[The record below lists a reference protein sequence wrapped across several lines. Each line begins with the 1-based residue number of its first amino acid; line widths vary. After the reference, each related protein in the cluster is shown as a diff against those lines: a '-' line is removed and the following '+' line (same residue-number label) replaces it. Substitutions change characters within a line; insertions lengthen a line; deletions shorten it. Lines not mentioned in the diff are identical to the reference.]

1 MAFLSQDLFEVF
13 DEKTEP
19 VSLSGKKRKRPNP
32 QEGKAPKEEQKRFRG
47 EGQEGTSS
55 SAAAVEEGAES
66 VIDLTGIDEADR
78 KEDIAV
84 PM

>member
-32 QEGKAPKEEQKRFRG
+32 QEEKAPKDEQKRFRA
-47 EGQEGTSS
+47 EVQEGTSS
-55 SAAAVEEGAES
+55 SLHSAATVEEGEG
-66 VIDLTGIDEADR
+66 VIDLTGIDESDT
-78 KEDIAV
+78 KEETTL
-84 PM
+84 